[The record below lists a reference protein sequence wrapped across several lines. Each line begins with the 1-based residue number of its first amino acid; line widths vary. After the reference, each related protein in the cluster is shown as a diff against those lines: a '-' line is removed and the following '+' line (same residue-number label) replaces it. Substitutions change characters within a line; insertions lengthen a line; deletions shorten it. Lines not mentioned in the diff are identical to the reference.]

1 MDVTPSRG
9 AKEFRE
15 QVGVI
20 WRHKWLVLL
29 SIVIITTVATGA
41 TMLFSTKQY
50 QSSTEILQQDSG
62 LDQALLGSTMFQ
74 NPGDDPQR
82 YMDTAAELVVSP
94 PVNAAVSKELGSKLG
109 GKDPAS
115 MVSVSVVNQADIL
128 KITATD
134 HNPQLASDV
143 ANSYADNY
151 MAWRQQTDNSIL
163 QQAEAPIQSQI
174 SNMTT
179 DQQGSSAYSDL
190 NNKLQTLKMLQ
201 TIQTGNLQ
209 LVNKAAPATSP
220 SSPRP
225 VRTGLLAFFSSLV
238 FAFGAVFTV
247 EITDKRIRKADEI
260 TTRIDK
266 PILASIPFLRTGDGQ
281 LETLSNPA
289 GPAAEAYRILK
300 TNLGY
305 MEPDSEIRSIMI
317 SSSEPNDGKSTTI
330 ANLAVTL
337 ARGGKKVIV
346 IEGDLRRPTLA
357 SYLDLNNSAG
367 VTNVISGHASLRESL
382 QMIEARELSN
392 QTSIDNYEA
401 DQLFGRLNGTKP
413 IYCVTSGPIPPNP
426 GEMVASEK
434 MSVIIEEAAGYADLV
449 LVDAPPLLAAADAT
463 SIAAKVDAAILVV
476 KLDATSK
483 KSLNVIND
491 FISKVPCKVLGIVVT
506 NAAGFN
512 SYKKGYGYYDAYSN
526 R

>member
-1 MDVTPSRG
+1 MDITPSRG
-9 AKEFRE
+9 VKEFRE

-29 SIVIITTVATGA
+29 SVVIITTVATGA
-41 TMLFSTKQY
+41 TVLFSTKQY

-62 LDQALLGSTMFQ
+62 LDRALLGSTMFQ
-74 NPGDDPQR
+74 NPGDDPER

-94 PVNAAVSKELGSKLG
+94 QVNAAVSKELGRRLK

-115 MVSVSVVNQADIL
+115 MVSVSVINQADIL

-134 HNPQLASDV
+134 HDPRLASDV
-143 ANSYADNY
+143 ANSYANNY
-151 MAWRQQTDNSIL
+151 IAWRQQTDTSIL
-163 QQAEAPIQSQI
+163 QQAEAPIQSQL
-174 SNMTT
+174 SNMTP
-179 DQQGSSAYSDL
+179 DNQQGSTYNDL

-209 LVNKAAPATSP
+209 IVNVAVPAASP

-225 VRTGLLAFFSSLV
+225 VRTGFLAFFSSLV

-247 EITDKRIRKADEI
+247 EMTDKRIRKSDEI
-260 TTRIDK
+260 TARVDK
-266 PILASIPFLRTGDGQ
+266 PILASIPFLRSADRQ
-281 LETLSNPA
+281 LETLLNPA
-289 GPAAEAYRILK
+289 GPASEAYRILK
-300 TNLGY
+300 TNLSY
-305 MEPDSEIRSIMI
+305 LEPDSEIKSIMV

-337 ARGGKKVIV
+337 ARGGKKIII

-357 SYLDLNNSAG
+357 GYLDLKNSVG
-367 VTNVISGHASLRESL
+367 VTNVISGNSSLRESL

-392 QTSIDNYEA
+392 QNTNDDFEA
-401 DQLFGRLNGTKP
+401 DQLFGQLNGTKP

-434 MSVIIEEAAGYADLV
+434 MSVIIDEAAGYADIV

-463 SIAAKVDAAILVV
+463 SIAAKVDGAILVV
-476 KLDATSK
+476 KLDSTAK

-491 FISKVPCKVLGIVVT
+491 FIATVPCKVLGIVVT
-506 NAAGFN
+506 NAPGFN
-512 SYKKGYGYYDAYSN
+512 SYKKGYGYYDVYN
-526 R
+526 YL

>member
-1 MDVTPSRG
+1 MDITPSRG
-9 AKEFRE
+9 VKEFRE

-29 SIVIITTVATGA
+29 SVVIITTVATGA
-41 TMLFSTKQY
+41 TILFSTKQY

-62 LDQALLGSTMFQ
+62 LDRALMGSQMFQ
-74 NPGDDPQR
+74 NPGDQPER
-82 YMDTAAELVVSP
+82 YLATAAELVVSQ
-94 PVNAAVSKELGSKLG
+94 PVNTTVSKALGNRLAG
-109 GKDPAS
+109 RDPAS
-115 MVSVSVVNQADIL
+115 MVSVSVVSQADIL

-134 HNPQLASDV
+134 HDPQLASDV
-143 ANSYADNY
+143 ANSYANNY
-151 MAWRQQTDNSIL
+151 IAWRQQTDNSIL
-163 QQAEAPIQSQI
+163 QQAEVPIQAQL
-174 SNMTT
+174 SNMTP
-179 DQQGSSAYSDL
+179 DQQQGSTYNSL

-209 LVNKAAPATSP
+209 IVNKAVPAASP

-225 VRTGLLAFFSSLV
+225 MRIGLLAFFSSLI

-247 EITDKRIRKADEI
+247 EMTDKRIRSSDEI
-260 TTRIDK
+260 TSRVDK
-266 PILASIPFLRTGDGQ
+266 PILASIPFLRSADRE

-289 GPAAEAYRILK
+289 GPASEAYRILK
-300 TNLGY
+300 TNLSY
-305 MEPDSEIRSIMI
+305 MEPDNEIKSIMI

-337 ARGGKKVIV
+337 ARGGKKIIV

-357 SYLDLNNSAG
+357 DYLDLSNSIG
-367 VTNVISGHASLRESL
+367 VTNVISGISNLRESL

-392 QTSIDNYEA
+392 QITNDNFDN
-401 DQLFGRLNGTKP
+401 DQLFAQLNGTKP

-434 MSVIIEEAAGYADLV
+434 MSAIIDEAAGHADLV

-463 SIAAKVDAAILVV
+463 SIASKVDGAILVV
-476 KLDATSK
+476 KLNSTAK
-483 KSLNVIND
+483 KSLNVIDD
-491 FISKVPCKVLGIVVT
+491 FISTVPCKVLGVVVT
-506 NAAGFN
+506 NAPGFN
-512 SYKKGYGYYDAYSN
+512 SYKKGNGYYDVYN
-526 R
+526 YR